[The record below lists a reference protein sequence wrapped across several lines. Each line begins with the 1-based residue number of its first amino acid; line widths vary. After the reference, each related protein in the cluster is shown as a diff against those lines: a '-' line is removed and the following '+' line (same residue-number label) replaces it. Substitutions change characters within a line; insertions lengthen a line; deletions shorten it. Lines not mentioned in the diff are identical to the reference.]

1 MAEKLDDLLAR
12 AVPKIAAG
20 GKLASF
26 KRKIARFA
34 ARAWVK
40 GPERLAALGAKV
52 SSKTHAAALEA
63 AKASED
69 DDEGAFL
76 DDVRKALRDDEAF
89 LGVVKA
95 LGKAYA
101 AAAAKKAE
109 AEAEPVKRSA
119 KVVVEELA
127 VEEVAVEEAAVEE
140 VSRKKSSRKVEEKEG
155 SSEELPT
162 LEVPDDDDEPPSK
175 PVRMDDDEKPPSR
188 KQKGEFK
195 RVEIED
201 PGEIEVLAPVVP
213 TAGTAAPVAAAPA
226 EDADDGPD
234 AAAARSIE
242 RYKKDGEADELA
254 NARKLYKLAVEK
266 APAGPARAAARAGY
280 ALTSLLAGDNDA
292 AAKNAEKAL
301 QEDPLCALAISVA
314 ARAKRGEGS
323 REKLKAA
330 IARTRSAFKA
340 NDAARAGK
348 EADALTEEFPE
359 EPMGKLVRIAL
370 AADAREDVSDLVA
383 EAWKVYPSSH
393 YPDLALGEPL
403 DARVSRAAAAW
414 GAAEVERGGTDAL
427 ILTQRKLDEKE
438 NILAGAFQI
447 ALGVAR
453 TAIATRTDISRG
465 EEQELRTACG
475 EGLLGLQYFD
485 AAAATFDKA
494 FSIDRNTGVAMEA
507 KKGTERS
514 QVMRRA
520 FDKPGV
526 KAKMGSFDGVGTAAL
541 KKLVGAR
548 VAQAMTEKDAEE
560 GALLKEE
567 VEAVKEL
574 IANLDRRSRIEQR
587 ARKGQIDNPLAPLA
601 AVEEQVKDLE
611 SQKQALGAKETEKK
625 GFFGRALDKVKDTAK
640 GAKLAVQ
647 KNLVEG
653 KIGEAHKA
661 VARNLRQ
668 APTGGWGDPVF
679 DKLAKRGSA
688 VDAKLEHLE
697 DELLQ
702 AKKIVAKIGEL

>member
-20 GKLASF
+20 GKLGSF
-26 KRKIARFA
+26 KRKIAKFA

-52 SSKTHAAALEA
+52 PTKVHAAALEA

-89 LGVVKA
+89 LGFVKA

-101 AAAAKKAE
+101 AAAAKKA
-109 AEAEPVKRSA
+109 AEAEPVKRRASSRRER
-119 KVVVEELA
+119 VVD
-127 VEEVAVEEAAVEE
+127 E
-140 VSRKKSSRKVEEKEG
+140 VSPKKSPRPGKEEEKEG

-162 LEVPDDDDEPPSK
+162 LEVPDDDEAPSK
-175 PVRMDDDEKPPSR
+175 PVRMDEDEKPSTR

-195 RVEIED
+195 RVALED
-201 PGEIEVLAPVVP
+201 PGEIEIMAPMAP
-213 TAGTAAPVAAAPA
+213 TAGSAAPAAAAPA
-226 EDADDGPD
+226 ADDGDEGPD
-234 AAAARSIE
+234 AAASRSIE
-242 RYKKDGEADELA
+242 RYKKDGDPDELA

-292 AAKNAEKAL
+292 AGKNAEKAL

-314 ARAKRGEGS
+314 ARAKRGEAS

-330 IARTRSAFKA
+330 IARMRSAFKS

-348 EADALTEEFPE
+348 EADTLSEELPE
-359 EPMGKLVRIAL
+359 EPAGKLVRIAL
-370 AADAREDVSDLVA
+370 AADAREDVADLVA
-383 EAWKVYPSSH
+383 EAWKVYPSPR

-403 DARVSRAAAAW
+403 DARVSRAVAAW
-414 GAAEVERGGTDAL
+414 GAAEVEKGGTDAL
-427 ILTQRKLDEKE
+427 IQTQRKLDEKE
-438 NILAGAFQI
+438 NVLAGAFQI

-453 TAIATRTDISRG
+453 TAIATRTDISRA

-507 KKGTERS
+507 KKGTERA

-541 KKLVGAR
+541 KKVVGAR
-548 VAQAMTEKDAEE
+548 VAQAMTDKETEE
-560 GALLKEE
+560 AGLLKDEI
-567 VEAVKEL
+567 EAVKEL
-574 IANLDRRSRIEQR
+574 LANLDRRAKIEQR
-587 ARKGQIDNPLAPLA
+587 ARKGQVDNPLAPLA
-601 AVEEQVKDLE
+601 AVEDQVKDLE
-611 SQKQALGAKETEKK
+611 SQKQALGTKETEKK

-647 KNLVEG
+647 KQMVEG

-661 VARNLRQ
+661 VARSLRQ
-668 APTGGWGDPVF
+668 APAGGWGDPVF